1 MKITA
6 SHCSPHTQ
14 KTFNYRK
21 YITLSYTYL
30 CFLCNIYTSYRF
42 SVHHHILNTRY
53 HGYFCVCSYGAK
65 TDLLA
70 PQMQKSECEKCT
82 SPIQIHGKRNEIQ
95 SKLVKQGLAYSI
107 RHTTNLISLYFVAGC
122 TAKNRNSKVHLYL

>member
-1 MKITA
+1 MLLFCYICACYCYYARRYTFVNGQ
-6 SHCSPHTQ
+6 S
-14 KTFNYRK
+14 KT
-21 YITLSYTYL
+21 
-30 CFLCNIYTSYRF
+30 
-42 SVHHHILNTRY
+42 NTRFY
-53 HGYFCVCSYGAK
+53 AKYSLCSYGAK
-65 TDLLA
+65 TDILA
-70 PQMQKSECEKCT
+70 PQVQKSECEKCT